1 MNKLLRQEFVRY
13 YNKEIHPDMDRMAN
27 WAFQSHGFKL
37 VTSNQAESFNAFI
50 KLWTEGVEN
59 RLDTLV
65 LILLEAIEF
74 SLARIRRGQYGD
86 EDSYTLREFLKPL
99 YVKDP
104 TFKLPEPI
112 DKQDIINKIKSRLNR
127 EKAVI
132 TVSIILLKIIYFL

>member
-1 MNKLLRQEFVRY
+1 
-13 YNKEIHPDMDRMAN
+13 MDRMAN

-132 TVSIILLKIIYFL
+132 TVSIILLKTIYFL